1 MLGLSL
7 RICEGHVVLRN
18 AAADL
23 SQSRY
28 VTGTVRSPEVWRR
41 RKAAAAKVGSTG
53 MKLVVQIA
61 DAFAK
66 QVAQESLD
74 LEL

>member
-1 MLGLSL
+1 
-7 RICEGHVVLRN
+7 
-18 AAADL
+18 
-23 SQSRY
+23 
-28 VTGTVRSPEVWRR
+28 VRSPEVWRR